1 MARGK
6 VKNFDNKKGYGFIV
20 PDNGGG
26 DIFVHYT
33 KINSEGYKTLNT
45 GDLVEFDVIDNNG
58 KKQASNVTK
67 I

>member
-26 DIFVHYT
+26 DVFVHYT
-33 KINSEGYKTLNT
+33 KINSEGYKTLNA